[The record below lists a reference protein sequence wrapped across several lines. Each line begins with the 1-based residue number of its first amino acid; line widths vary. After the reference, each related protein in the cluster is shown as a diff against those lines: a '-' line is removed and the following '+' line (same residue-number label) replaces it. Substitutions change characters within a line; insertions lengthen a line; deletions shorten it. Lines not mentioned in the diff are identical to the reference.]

1 MEDRNAIIMMWG
13 HEMIKILFSGSFM
26 YIIILYGCYIVGF
39 LLARC
44 LKRKIGIINAIV
56 TGFVSFTALF
66 EVLFLFAVLLKFQF
80 SVLVSVFG
88 SFAAV
93 LICVGTV
100 IFIKNIKINK
110 QNREIKNIKHK
121 YFYIGTIILLVG
133 MQMFLSGYLEH
144 MDDDDGYF
152 ITISN
157 IALEEDIICLDS
169 NRVYDGIIDT
179 DSFRPWSASWEI
191 FLAFFAKLFQIH
203 PAILAHT
210 IIPPLLILLCYMAV
224 YDLGRRIIHSQKIL
238 YLFLIIYAILNLFGG
253 YTVYSSACF
262 LLLRIWQG
270 KAMLVNFAFPM
281 LIGNCIDIYKEKEK
295 MGTWIINF
303 IIVVSGIG
311 FTVVGLYLMPIYY
324 VVIGMPYLIYCGVGK
339 KWKRLRKLVIGAVI
353 SMLPVIFYILHAL
366 YGVVSSDA
374 GREYMLS
381 DAPDWKSIYDMTMG
395 QGAYFVLYLMSI
407 SYMLIRKSSKSVP
420 KILFCGIFM
429 CSFLTF
435 LNPFFCEF
443 VSKKI
448 TGVDVYWRL
457 YWLLPIYLSIAYV
470 FSELLGE
477 LNGLRR
483 FAGLIMM
490 CIIIYAGGGYIYQ
503 KDLSWEHFKNVYKL
517 PEEGICVAEE
527 LLGKKEYTS
536 CIFPEDLSPK
546 IRQYSSKITVIK
558 ARGMSGSDKYGWLYG
573 RIYNECIIDEDVK
586 AELRNLGVDYIYSR
600 SILQS
605 NFIKDISV
613 IKGYGYL
620 YYLGN

>member
-1 MEDRNAIIMMWG
+1 
-13 HEMIKILFSGSFM
+13 MIKTLFSGSFM
-26 YIIILYGCYIVGF
+26 FILILYGCFVFGF

-44 LKRKIGIINAIV
+44 LKRKIKVINAIV
-56 TGFVSFTALF
+56 TGFAGFIALF
-66 EVLFLFAVLLKFQF
+66 EVLFLFAVFFKLRF

-88 SFAAV
+88 SLAV
-93 LICVGTV
+93 IIICIGTV
-100 IFIKNIKINK
+100 IFIKNIKNHK

-121 YFYIGTIILLVG
+121 YFYVGTIIVLIG

-169 NRVYDGIIDT
+169 NIVYDGVPGT
-179 DSFRPWSASWEI
+179 GAFRPWSASWEI
-191 FLAFFAKLFQIH
+191 FLAFLAKLFRIH

-210 IIPPLLILLCYMAV
+210 IMPPLLILLCYMAV
-224 YDLGRRIIHSQKIL
+224 YDLGRRIIHSQKTL

-253 YTVYSSACF
+253 YAVYSSACF

-281 LIGNCIDIYKEKEK
+281 LISNCIDIYKGKEK
-295 MGTWIINF
+295 TGTWIINF

-311 FTVVGLYLMPIYY
+311 FTVVGVYLMPICY
-324 VVIGMPYLIYCGVGK
+324 VVIGGPYLIYCGVGK
-339 KWKRLRKLVIGAVI
+339 QWKRLRKLAISAVI
-353 SMLPVIFYILHAL
+353 SMLPVILYILYVF
-366 YGVVSSDA
+366 YGVVNSDA
-374 GREYMLS
+374 GGEYMLS
-381 DAPDWKSIYDMTMG
+381 DAPDWKSIFDMTMG

-407 SYMLIRKSSKSVP
+407 SYMLIYKSSRSVP
-420 KILFCGIFM
+420 AILFCGIFI
-429 CSFLTF
+429 CNFLTF

-443 VSKKI
+443 VSQKI
-448 TGVDVYWRL
+448 TGVAVYWRL

-503 KDLSWEHFKNVYKL
+503 KDLYGDYYKNAYKL

-527 LLGKKEYTS
+527 LMEKEEYTS

-558 ARGMSGSDKYGWLYG
+558 ARGMSGSDKFGWLYG
-573 RIYNECIIDEDVK
+573 KIYNECIINEDAK

-605 NFIKDISV
+605 DSIKEISK

-620 YYLGN
+620 YCLENNSDINN